1 MSAQPVERTITVE
14 TGMLRDLLE
23 AFRAATAAALATRQ
37 PLAEDVIEELAR
49 RHDVDPAVLR
59 DTTAAF
65 LLQTTVQRQLDEG
78 EMAAVVRTF
87 TLAAQMVAPHLP
99 DEIRTRPR

>member
-14 TGMLRDLLE
+14 TGMLKDLLE

-37 PLAEDVIEELAR
+37 PLNDEVIEDLSR
-49 RHDVDPAVLR
+49 RHGIDAGVLKEATAVYLLR
-59 DTTAAF
+59 
-65 LLQTTVQRQLDEG
+65 TTVQEQITES
-78 EMAAVVRTF
+78 EMEAVTRTF

-99 DEIRTRPR
+99 DEIRARQR